1 MEKLGKASSVL
12 IPFRIP
18 EVAWSWSQMLI
29 RQYPLIH
36 RDAVPGCASS
46 TERASEWSYFRGSI
60 RITITRKRTQSSF
73 TRYMIRDSRI
83 LHAPNSVLQSQC
95 QYSYVCKIP
104 FYASSATRI
113 TAIESKEPFPLIFET
128 LGTDFIEVGK
138 NCEIQRFVSL
148 KKKMQN
154 QQNDDLKPP

>member
-1 MEKLGKASSVL
+1 MEKLGKASSGL

-46 TERASEWSYFRGSI
+46 TERASEWSYFRDSI
-60 RITITRKRTQSSF
+60 RITVTRKRTYSSF

-95 QYSYVCKIP
+95 
-104 FYASSATRI
+104 
-113 TAIESKEPFPLIFET
+113 
-128 LGTDFIEVGK
+128 
-138 NCEIQRFVSL
+138 
-148 KKKMQN
+148 
-154 QQNDDLKPP
+154 